1 MISWRPGFQLCRYY
15 PTLVELSIEGLLLG
29 RVDVG
34 VMFGVIWPHVLWVAS
49 LSFPNNAEDKVLQL
63 QIEGGE
69 VLHTLQG
76 QLGHAADKS
85 LLLGQI
91 LFVSVFVLLQNK
103 EESTIESSL
112 RKDVTSLLLDE
123 LIDLACILPCARLGG
138 VLLDKLPSCI
148 HASHTQPFL
157 FDERGGAKQLF
168 LR

>member
-49 LSFPNNAEDKVLQL
+49 LRFPNNAEDKVLQL

-91 LFVSVFVLLQNK
+91 LFVSVFVLLQNR
-103 EESTIESSL
+103 EDSTIESSL
-112 RKDVTSLLLDE
+112 RKDVTSILLYE
-123 LIDLACILPCARLGG
+123 LIGLACIL
-138 VLLDKLPSCI
+138 
-148 HASHTQPFL
+148 
-157 FDERGGAKQLF
+157 
-168 LR
+168 